1 MRAAHGVIAE
11 TGQGARSGWG
21 RQVLTFIR
29 VVIALS
35 GLIACGAALAQGYP
49 NKPIRIVV
57 PYAAGGGTDQ
67 LARLVGQQLSERL
80 QQPVIIDNRPGRR
93 LHLAH
98 FSRIDLLDQ
107 RLAVSQIAL

>member
-35 GLIACGAALAQGYP
+35 GLIACGAALAQG
-49 NKPIRIVV
+49 
-57 PYAAGGGTDQ
+57 AAPEAG
-67 LARLVGQQLSERL
+67 A
-80 QQPVIIDNRPGRR
+80 
-93 LHLAH
+93 LAH
-98 FSRIDLLDQ
+98 LRHAAAACGGAYSKPSPPLPAPYTHCPVMPCDNP
-107 RLAVSQIAL
+107 ALQVI